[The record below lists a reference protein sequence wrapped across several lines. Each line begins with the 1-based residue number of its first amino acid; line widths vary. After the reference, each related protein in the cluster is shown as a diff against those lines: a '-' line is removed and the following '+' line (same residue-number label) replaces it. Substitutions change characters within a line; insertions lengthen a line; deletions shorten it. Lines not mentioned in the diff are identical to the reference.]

1 MVKKRRKSRKKIKQL
16 VTAYHKKELPNKTQ
30 LDSSPPDDKTTPSTV
45 QPKYF
50 THSIPSTTPGYERKF
65 NAPITTMH
73 YADGFETGVSS
84 QAQTINAFDYRF
96 KNKFDL
102 VGAEIDRIWSSIQN
116 LSSRFE
122 ENVRLLELL
131 QGEKDEKV
139 FLH

>member
-30 LDSSPPDDKTTPSTV
+30 LDSSPPDDKTTASTV

-50 THSIPSTTPGYERKF
+50 THSIPSTTPGYERKL
-65 NAPITTMH
+65 NTPITTTH
-73 YADGFETGVSS
+73 YADGFESRATS
-84 QAQTINAFDYRF
+84 QTQTINAFDYRF

-122 ENVRLLELL
+122 ENVRLLEFL
-131 QGEKDEKV
+131 QA
-139 FLH
+139 